1 MAHSSV
7 CCGERHLLALSELH
21 LFRYLLSRLRHNKG
35 GKGSARRR
43 YSSRNQTKRRYTRA
57 DFARGAVLPRIR
69 AENLRRALPY
79 TAAAQREI
87 YGDFAGLVVGLLYFA
102 QLHSGDR
109 PDINGKESFLCQIQ
123 S

>member
-1 MAHSSV
+1 MIEKEA
-7 CCGERHLLALSELH
+7 AKWT
-21 LFRYLLSRLRHNKG
+21 FRKREKSCSARFRR
-35 GKGSARRR
+35 SARRR